1 MRLFLLSVLLRFL
14 CSASVN
20 WRRPNCC
27 SCNRETR
34 PGCLCIAFSFFAKVL
49 PKLQNHLSL
58 LPSHPCPAP
67 ACRFAGEQRASPA
80 LSPPLCRRSSKNN
93 DRDCFSNK
101 SSPLSL
107 QAHKVCMCVLFT
119 LFCDSVSRTECFQ
132 LKNCLLPR
140 SGTPS
145 LTSNK
150 HQKLI
155 FFKLVSSCL
164 THVLGE
170 HLRFTQLHVL
180 FPLLLEKMFS
190 DVL

>member
-1 MRLFLLSVLLRFL
+1 MQQRDTSGLFVHRFFFFCQGSPKTSESPFITAL
-14 CSASVN
+14 
-20 WRRPNCC
+20 PPL
-27 SCNRETR
+27 
-34 PGCLCIAFSFFAKVL
+34 PG
-49 PKLQNHLSL
+49 
-58 LPSHPCPAP
+58 P

-107 QAHKVCMCVLFT
+107 QAHKVCMCVIFT

-155 FFKLVSSCL
+155 FSKLVSSCL